1 MTFQAL
7 RLCSGSLRVSTS
19 CFQKDGQG
27 QSQGRVM
34 EKVGEL
40 YFKEALR
47 WSVATIS
54 LASSPATALLGPE
67 IAFKEKLYLAGRAIL
82 SM

>member
-1 MTFQAL
+1 MGVSVFPPHASKKTVKARVREESWR
-7 RLCSGSLRVSTS
+7 RL
-19 CFQKDGQG
+19 
-27 QSQGRVM
+27 
-34 EKVGEL
+34 GEL

-54 LASSPATALLGPE
+54 LASSPATALLGSE
-67 IAFKEKLYLAGRAIL
+67 IAFKEKLYLAGREIL